1 MQFPKHG
8 SSNVNEAIG
17 AILNLFILKKK
28 KISSTQKAQNAY
40 KRIKT
45 KNTAFLYA

>member
-17 AILNLFILKKK
+17 AILNLFILKK
-28 KISSTQKAQNAY
+28 ISSTQKAQNAY